1 MDPWKHHSTKPRI
14 YTVISS
20 WFLEHGER
28 GGAQDSMNPAM
39 YPQSHFKA
47 LVLLV
52 IVCLKTPIV
61 LRSQI
66 LVSQVYKIPKLTTE
80 Y

>member
-1 MDPWKHHSTKPRI
+1 MEK
-14 YTVISS
+14 
-20 WFLEHGER
+20 G

-66 LVSQVYKIPKLTTE
+66 LVSHIYKIPKLTTE
-80 Y
+80 YWQTIKLTTEYWREPLQNIKFDL